1 MSDYKRADRV
11 AGAIRAA
18 LAEIFLEGLRD
29 PRLHSVTITS
39 VDLSPDLSVVTVGVL
54 PLGGIGDRP
63 ALVAALE
70 RARGYVRSQV
80 GRRVRLRHVPELRFI
95 IDEQFEHSVHMVELL
110 SNMEARREPEEGEE

>member
-29 PRLHSVTITS
+29 PRLHPVTITS
-39 VDLSPDLSVVTVGVL
+39 VELSPDLSVVTVGVL

-63 ALVAALE
+63 ALVAAL
-70 RARGYVRSQV
+70 
-80 GRRVRLRHVPELRFI
+80 
-95 IDEQFEHSVHMVELL
+95 
-110 SNMEARREPEEGEE
+110 